1 MTSILNE
8 RVGSV
13 CKRLGIELELDA
25 KSNPSLVTLAL
36 IGVRFLPSQ
45 PEFQPRRRGR
55 GRPKGT
61 VRRSREDMAA
71 IKFIEEY
78 AVLRPDIKF
87 EKLVGRAATLLER
100 KGCTDWLE
108 RGLSPPQMVTT
119 TAAYLQSED
128 AVAAWIEDCAAR
140 DPNAFAK
147 NTAARSDFPKTS
159 KPGDL
164 HRIVTGNSAVDLTG
178 SDFRAPTIDKRT
190 FEKASKIRGVT
201 HVTVILLID
210 ATRARGGII
219 PKTCQICH
227 GVYFGHFRLREIPK
241 GVPFQF
247 NSDNVDMG
255 GVVV

>member
-25 KSNPSLVTLAL
+25 KGNPSLVTLAL

-87 EKLVGRAATLLER
+87 EKLVGRAATFLER

-119 TAAYLQSED
+119 TAAYLELED

-147 NTAARSDFPKTS
+147 KT
-159 KPGDL
+159 DL
-164 HRIVTGNSAVDLTG
+164 FASWSEWAGKSGEYVG
-178 SDFRAPTIDKRT
+178 SQKR
-190 FEKASKIRGVT
+190 FSQNLE
-201 HVTVILLID
+201 
-210 ATRARGGII
+210 ARGFAPHRHRQLGR
-219 PKTCQICH
+219 
-227 GVYFGHFRLREIPK
+227 GFNGLRLPSPDYR
-241 GVPFQF
+241 
-247 NSDNVDMG
+247 
-255 GVVV
+255 

>member
-25 KSNPSLVTLAL
+25 KGNPSLVTLAL

-87 EKLVGRAATLLER
+87 EKLVGRAATFLER
-100 KGCTDWLE
+100 
-108 RGLSPPQMVTT
+108 
-119 TAAYLQSED
+119 
-128 AVAAWIEDCAAR
+128 
-140 DPNAFAK
+140 
-147 NTAARSDFPKTS
+147 
-159 KPGDL
+159 
-164 HRIVTGNSAVDLTG
+164 
-178 SDFRAPTIDKRT
+178 
-190 FEKASKIRGVT
+190 
-201 HVTVILLID
+201 
-210 ATRARGGII
+210 
-219 PKTCQICH
+219 
-227 GVYFGHFRLREIPK
+227 
-241 GVPFQF
+241 
-247 NSDNVDMG
+247 
-255 GVVV
+255 